1 MREADRQTGSAR
13 GADTSHQAI
22 SRLLAVV
29 WMAIALGVF
38 LQILVLATRTAAGA
52 PWPGLKWLPDLLNGV
67 TWAVF
72 VCAGVVLGAVATR
85 ARSVAMGA
93 LGLISAPLGFSAAKG
108 LQRGLQSLMDAP
120 VDKITPAVYAICAVK
135 AVEYACL
142 GVVIGWLLG
151 RPRAGAGAFA
161 LAGVAV
167 GMVFGGLNIWIT
179 ADLAQAKFPALAGA
193 AVNELM
199 FPIGCALV
207 IYLATAASRHISVLL
222 PHDAAVDDPAAG
234 AGVPLA

>member
-1 MREADRQTGSAR
+1 MSDSAR
-13 GADTSHQAI
+13 SPGPASDAVRSQRAI
-22 SRLLAVV
+22 SRLLTVV
-29 WMAIALGVF
+29 WMAIVLGVM

-72 VCAGVVLGAVATR
+72 VCAGVVLGSVAVR
-85 ARSVAMGA
+85 ARSAVMGL
-93 LGLISAPLGFSAAKG
+93 LGLISAPLGFSVAKG

-120 VDKITPAVYAICAVK
+120 VDKITPAVYALCIVK

-142 GVVIGWLLG
+142 GAALGWLLG
-151 RPRAGAGAFA
+151 RPRTRAGAFA
-161 LAGVAV
+161 LAGAV
-167 GMVFGGLNIWIT
+167 VGVVFGSVNLWIT
-179 ADLAQAKFPALAGA
+179 AHLGNAKFPVLAGA

-207 IYLATAASRHISVLL
+207 IYMATTASRHISVLS
-222 PHDAAVDDPAAG
+222 PGDSEPDDPAAG